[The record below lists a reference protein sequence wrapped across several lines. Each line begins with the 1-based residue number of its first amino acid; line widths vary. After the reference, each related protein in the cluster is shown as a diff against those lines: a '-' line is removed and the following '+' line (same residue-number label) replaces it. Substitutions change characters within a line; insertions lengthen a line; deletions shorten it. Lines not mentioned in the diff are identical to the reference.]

1 MRVGRRFAGIFM
13 FAVGV
18 HVHSLAKPFIKAL
31 APSRQLLCRVVLT
44 SQAHISKIGCE
55 DFQRRFLL
63 RLGQTKRC
71 SMLAK
76 DRISF
81 LGVPRGVTHFKSE
94 QKSWRTKG
102 EKSFKQPLIEFEI
115 ERKLHTNRAEVI

>member
-31 APSRQLLCRVVLT
+31 APSRPLLCRVVFT
-44 SQAHISKIGCE
+44 SQANISKIGCE

-63 RLGQTKRC
+63 RLGQTERR

-81 LGVPRGVTHFKSE
+81 LGVPRRGTHFKSDP
-94 QKSWRTKG
+94 KCRRTKG
-102 EKSFKQPLIEFEI
+102 
-115 ERKLHTNRAEVI
+115 